1 MAHQARKL
9 LRETTTIGQHFQLSN
24 CLLSSEGCVNHL
36 QRLIENSTSE
46 NSKLKLRSKINLL
59 CELQIV
65 NHMPLYLA
73 FEEYIGIL
81 NDNPDNPV
89 ENMNN
94 KRQSFVDTIL
104 NESSGLP
111 CMIVNVENTR
121 HLMLL
126 EKSGSELNYSTFK
139 AIDEIL
145 YKNKKEKQL
154 EKLSYFPFLMQLLN
168 GQRDRAV
175 ALTMLTFDNS
185 ATSISNKL
193 GIRGDVILAIKS
205 TVLDACE
212 DLESEKEKALDAA
225 TEKWETT
232 VEYIE
237 LLLLSK
243 KEEHLTKSKNLHSG
257 LKDELKQNVSNRK
270 EQLQHLKK
278 TQGKFIKRTI
288 NRQIKKWKNS
298 LFSQAGKG
306 KGKYKIER
314 RAELA
319 VYEALQEQLV
329 AHKTSTGAPFLEKRI
344 QRREMRAI
352 ANKWLK
358 DNGKKM
364 IKSYERDIMGR
375 CEK

>member
-1 MAHQARKL
+1 
-9 LRETTTIGQHFQLSN
+9 
-24 CLLSSEGCVNHL
+24 
-36 QRLIENSTSE
+36 
-46 NSKLKLRSKINLL
+46 
-59 CELQIV
+59 
-65 NHMPLYLA
+65 
-73 FEEYIGIL
+73 
-81 NDNPDNPV
+81 
-89 ENMNN
+89 
-94 KRQSFVDTIL
+94 
-104 NESSGLP
+104 
-111 CMIVNVENTR
+111 MIVNVENTR

-278 TQGKFIKRTI
+278 NTRKIYQ
-288 NRQIKKWKNS
+288 KN
-298 LFSQAGKG
+298 
-306 KGKYKIER
+306 
-314 RAELA
+314 
-319 VYEALQEQLV
+319 
-329 AHKTSTGAPFLEKRI
+329 
-344 QRREMRAI
+344 
-352 ANKWLK
+352 NK
-358 DNGKKM
+358 
-364 IKSYERDIMGR
+364 
-375 CEK
+375 

>member
-1 MAHQARKL
+1 MIYYFFRMAHQARKL

-278 TQGKFIKRTI
+278 NTRKIYQ
-288 NRQIKKWKNS
+288 KN
-298 LFSQAGKG
+298 
-306 KGKYKIER
+306 
-314 RAELA
+314 
-319 VYEALQEQLV
+319 
-329 AHKTSTGAPFLEKRI
+329 
-344 QRREMRAI
+344 
-352 ANKWLK
+352 NK
-358 DNGKKM
+358 
-364 IKSYERDIMGR
+364 
-375 CEK
+375 